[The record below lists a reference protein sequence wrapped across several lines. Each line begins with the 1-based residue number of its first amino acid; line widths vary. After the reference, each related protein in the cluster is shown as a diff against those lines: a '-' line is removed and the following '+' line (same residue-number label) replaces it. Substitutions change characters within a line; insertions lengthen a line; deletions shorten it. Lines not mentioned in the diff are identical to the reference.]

1 MAISSSFTLDQCV
14 NEGEV
19 ALYTAIIKDEDGNEI
34 PGTSLDTLT
43 LTLYTLEAQTI
54 INSRDDQN
62 ILGAGGGAVDGL
74 GVLTM
79 DLNEFDNAIINNAL
93 DVEWREMLFKWTY
106 ATSTRTGR
114 HVKAYAVRNLSKVP

>member
-1 MAISSSFTLDQCV
+1 MAVSSSFTLEQCV
-14 NEGEV
+14 NEG
-19 ALYTAIIKDEDGNEI
+19 AISLYTATIKDEDGNVI

-54 INSRDDQN
+54 INSRDSQN
-62 ILGAGGGAVDGL
+62 ILGVNGGAVDGL
-74 GVLTM
+74 GILTM
-79 DLNEFDNAIINNAL
+79 DLNELDNAIINNAL

-114 HVKAYAVRNLSKVP
+114 HFKAYPVRNLSKVP